1 MKKSRRVLLA
11 LACLLATVLL
21 TVGCTATGSQIPEE
35 TPAPDSASDASSAPA
50 TEPQQTETEF
60 PTETEPVAQ
69 STEPPAPVAP
79 FYDVNK
85 QGFISNSQHVAV
97 NERIYYVMAD
107 GIYEMYEG
115 QEHLLYSGSF
125 LRYWLCTDGTLLYA
139 VDQAGD
145 VLQLNIA
152 DRSIKTLFN
161 VGPTADILGA
171 SEELLYIGHQE
182 DENDWW
188 GYDLCVYT
196 PDGVLQEKLGEDL
209 GVHME
214 DGILCCYAFHSDMR
228 TVPFQAYDRSGT
240 LIVDA
245 EEMWS
250 HSVQNGAVYYLA
262 VDDGYTIA
270 NYDPD
275 CTTSIYRVDA
285 NGTTVIS
292 TFDGDPYG
300 RFCADTILVNG
311 ELYSLETGK
320 ALPHNLTKSLFD
332 VSSNSYNR
340 NAGKDQAGKWY
351 SYDTRE
357 YTFWRENADGE
368 LVECGKLPA
377 STSFV
382 SIYGDWVY
390 SQSYSG
396 DRQMYGTYLP
406 VS

>member
-1 MKKSRRVLLA
+1 MKKSRHVLLA

-21 TVGCTATGSQIPEE
+21 TVGCAFTGFKPSED
-35 TPAPDSASDASSAPA
+35 APT
-50 TEPQQTETEF
+50 TEPVPSMTDTPQNETE
-60 PTETEPVAQ
+60 PATETEPASQ
-69 STEPPAPVAP
+69 ETEESAPSDLLYSP
-79 FYDVNK
+79 DDP
-85 QGFISNSQHVAV
+85 GFTSGYRCVTVSDHV
-97 NERIYYVMAD
+97 YYVAAD
-107 GIYEMYEG
+107 GIYMMFEG
-115 QEHLLYSGSF
+115 QETLLYSGNF
-125 LRYWLCTDGTLLYA
+125 QRIPLCTDGKLLYA
-139 VDQAGD
+139 VDQAGN
-145 VLQLNIA
+145 VLKL
-152 DRSIKTLFN
+152 DLTDGSVKELFN
-161 VGPTADILGA
+161 VGPTADVVGA
-171 SEELLYIGHQE
+171 SEDVLYIGRQE

-196 PDGVLQEKLGEDL
+196 LDGVLQEKLGEDL

-262 VDDGYTIA
+262 LDDGYTMA

-275 CTTSIYRVDA
+275 CTTSVYRVDA

-320 ALPHNLTKSLFD
+320 ALPHSLTESLFD

-340 NAGKDQAGKWY
+340 SAGKDQAGKWY

-390 SQSYSG
+390 SQSYSD

-406 VS
+406 IS